1 MFLEGRLGGGVGG
14 RVGNGHK
21 ETFWEA
27 GNALDLNLSGD
38 SIYVCI
44 YIYIYFLKGRG
55 CFTGSS
61 VGKESACNGGD

>member
-1 MFLEGRLGGGVGG
+1 MFLEGRLRGGVGG

-38 SIYVCI
+38 SIYVCV
-44 YIYIYFLKGRG
+44 YIYLFIYLFFKGEG
-55 CFTGSS
+55 VLHWWLSW
-61 VGKESACNGGD
+61 

>member
-1 MFLEGRLGGGVGG
+1 MFLEGRLRGGVGG

-38 SIYVCI
+38 SIYVCVYI
-44 YIYIYFLKGRG
+44 YIYIF
-55 CFTGSS
+55 F
-61 VGKESACNGGD
+61 